1 MPEIFLPAGI
11 VKLSNPSEAWANL
24 RRSDYPTLQKR
35 EKFGNFTY
43 PCVDGF
49 DTPVRLKYPNLEMQY
64 NSVNY
69 KEAIERLGGNDDW
82 HKRMW
87 WDVAEQN
94 FQ

>member
-1 MPEIFLPAGI
+1 
-11 VKLSNPSEAWANL
+11 
-24 RRSDYPTLQKR
+24 
-35 EKFGNFTY
+35 
-43 PCVDGF
+43 
-49 DTPVRLKYPNLEMQY
+49 MQY

-69 KEAIERLGGNDDW
+69 KDAIERLGGNDDW